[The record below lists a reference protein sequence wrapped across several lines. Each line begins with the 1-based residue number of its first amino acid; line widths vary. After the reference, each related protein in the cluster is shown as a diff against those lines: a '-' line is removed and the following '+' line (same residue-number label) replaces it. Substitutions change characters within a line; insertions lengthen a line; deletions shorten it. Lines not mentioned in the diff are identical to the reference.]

1 MVRGAQNALGNG
13 SVPVNPGRV
22 MPITV
27 NAARFRRIR
36 LPTSEGSP
44 SNVPCHNPSLIT
56 TTAFSPGA
64 AQSELR
70 SEEHTSEL
78 QLRLHLVCR
87 LLLEKKKKNNYVNHY
102 SYSGSWSI
110 ALIPLCERSAAWL
123 TLSD

>member
-56 TTAFSPGA
+56 TTAFSHGRGFVSSDCAAPGENAVVVISDGLWQGTFEGDPSLVGKRILLDRA
-64 AQSELR
+64 AF
-70 SEEHTSEL
+70 T
-78 QLRLHLVCR
+78 V
-87 LLLEKKKKNNYVNHY
+87 
-102 SYSGSWSI
+102 SGI
-110 ALIPLCERSAAWL
+110 TRP
-123 TLSD
+123 

>member
-22 MPITV
+22 MPLTV
-27 NAARFRRIR
+27 NAARSRRIR

-64 AQSELR
+64 AQSELTKPR
-70 SEEHTSEL
+70 PCENAVVVISDGLWQGTFEGDPS
-78 QLRLHLVCR
+78 LVGKR
-87 LLLEKKKKNNYVNHY
+87 
-102 SYSGSWSI
+102 I
-110 ALIPLCERSAAWL
+110 
-123 TLSD
+123 